1 LFFLFS
7 FSSKAKEREILDSF
21 HTPFLFQE
29 ERMRREKEAERISA
43 FFCPLFC
50 FFFLKRKRWRRK
62 RGIPIFFFLYFSCS
76 FRQRE
81 GRKERRMKS
90 SFFSSPFP
98 LKRRRE

>member
-1 LFFLFS
+1 
-7 FSSKAKEREILDSF
+7 
-21 HTPFLFQE
+21 
-29 ERMRREKEAERISA
+29 MRREKEAERIPA

-98 LKRRRE
+98 SKRRRE